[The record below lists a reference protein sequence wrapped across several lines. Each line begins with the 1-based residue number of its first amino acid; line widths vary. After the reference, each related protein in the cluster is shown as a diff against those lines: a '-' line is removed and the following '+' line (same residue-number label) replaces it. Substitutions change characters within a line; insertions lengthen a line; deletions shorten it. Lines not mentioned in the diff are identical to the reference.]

1 MKILI
6 KAMGFIGDN
15 LFATSV
21 AKKLKYKY
29 DGLCEVD
36 LLLSVAQPF
45 ELISIDPHI
54 DNVYLEMPNKQYDKV
69 FQLGHINRQSTPCEQ
84 LQVQCGIENPSPE
97 FKIYTNPV
105 IDKYV
110 EYYFKNKGN
119 RKLVA
124 WLSNWEERSFLF
136 TEKEYKRG
144 IDVPNLGYGGKHRN
158 ISYII
163 NELEKNNN
171 LSLIEVGKPN
181 GTNQL
186 STSILTVSE
195 YSLTASVLK
204 HCDYFIGAEG
214 GLANLASG
222 VGTKTILTSDF
233 VHQLYGWN
241 GVIEKCQEPKLGPR
255 HYFEGHID
263 LDPYLTDDEVVEQ
276 INNLC
281 K

>member
-21 AKKLKYKY
+21 AKKLKYKH

-45 ELISIDPHI
+45 ELISMDPHI
-54 DNVYLEMPNKQYDKV
+54 DNVYLEMPDKQYDKV

-97 FKIYTNPV
+97 FKIYTNPT

-119 RKLVA
+119 KKLVA

-144 IDVPNLGYGGKHRN
+144 NDVPSLGYGGKHRN
-158 ISYII
+158 IPYII
-163 NELEKNNN
+163 NELGKNNN
-171 LSLIEVGKPN
+171 IQLIEVGKPN

>member
-6 KAMGFIGDN
+6 KAMGYIGDN

-21 AKKLKYKY
+21 AKKLKYKH

-45 ELISIDPHI
+45 ELISMDPHI
-54 DNVYLEMPNKQYDKV
+54 DNVYLEMPDKQYDKV

-84 LQVQCGIENPSPE
+84 LQIQCGIENPSPE
-97 FKIYTNPV
+97 FKIYTNPT

-119 RKLVA
+119 KKLVA

-158 ISYII
+158 IPYII
-163 NELEKNNN
+163 NELGKNDNIQ
-171 LSLIEVGKPN
+171 LIEVGKPN

-186 STSILTVSE
+186 NTNILTVSE
-195 YSLTASVLK
+195 YSLTASILK
-204 HCDYFIGAEG
+204 NCDYFIGAEG

-241 GVIEKCQEPKLGPR
+241 GVIEKQAEPKLGPKY
-255 HYFEGHID
+255 YFEGHID